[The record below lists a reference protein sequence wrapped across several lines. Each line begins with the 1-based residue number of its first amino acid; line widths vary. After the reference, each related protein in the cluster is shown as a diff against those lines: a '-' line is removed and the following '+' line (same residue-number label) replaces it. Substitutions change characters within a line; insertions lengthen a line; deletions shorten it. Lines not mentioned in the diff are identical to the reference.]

1 MGGKGGIAVEY
12 VDMVNQIIA
21 AEHSAKALTEEAKEK
36 QEQFQTDL
44 ERELE
49 GLREEYMERARHR
62 VELVE
67 QTERAAA
74 EERIAK
80 LDQKLQDALDAVERS
95 YEKHKDQW
103 VEQLFQMI
111 VEAQP

>member
-62 VELVE
+62 VKLVE

>member
-1 MGGKGGIAVEY
+1 MEY

-80 LDQKLQDALDAVERS
+80 LDQKLQDVLDAVERS

>member
-1 MGGKGGIAVEY
+1 
-12 VDMVNQIIA
+12 
-21 AEHSAKALTEEAKEK
+21 
-36 QEQFQTDL
+36 
-44 ERELE
+44 
-49 GLREEYMERARHR
+49 MERARHR